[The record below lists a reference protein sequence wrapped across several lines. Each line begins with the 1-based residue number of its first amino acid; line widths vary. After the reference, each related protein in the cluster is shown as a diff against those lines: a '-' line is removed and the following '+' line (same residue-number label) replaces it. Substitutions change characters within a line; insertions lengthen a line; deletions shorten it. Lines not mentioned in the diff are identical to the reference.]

1 MHRIAITI
9 ALVLGLAA
17 CNPPEQPAPEPQPA
31 HDRFVIETTTLII
44 QVEGDQAAIDQ
55 HGPQLLTRIEAVDPL
70 LIRPGIGLWIEPED
84 EAPHLPGSPKL
95 KRVGTVLAVERRV
108 GGY

>member
-17 CNPPEQPAPEPQPA
+17 CSPPEEPAPA

-55 HGPQLLTRIEAVDPL
+55 HGPRLLTRIEAVDPL

-84 EAPHLPGSPKL
+84 ETPHLPGTPKL
-95 KRVGTVLAVERRV
+95 KRVGTVIAVERRV